1 MNENKP
7 NKFSSFSILSS
18 TFLDLREERE
28 AVASVLEKERL
39 NVNALDVR
47 PASNTTSKDEI
58 LNGIQASDFIVLIV
72 GERYGSIIPAMTK
85 SDKLSITE
93 WEYRQARYAFRK
105 DVLVFF
111 KNNINGDS
119 PINFDDVNSDFGWKK
134 KKLEQFKK
142 LLTHSHNPDF
152 FSKPSELAEKVRK
165 ALIFAYRTGVIDLS
179 SKVDLLKKE
188 NDELRQKVKD
198 LSYQEDKKLIE
209 SHAEPSGIQFLE
221 TYRPT
226 GNLPRLG
233 TQHNS
238 SGIENYRLGSP
249 YIRLKK

>member
-1 MNENKP
+1 MKINPTNLHP
-7 NKFSSFSILSS
+7 SAFISS
-18 TFLDLREERE
+18 TFLDLKEERE
-28 AVASVLEKERL
+28 AVATVLEKERF

-93 WEYRQARYAFRK
+93 WEYRQARLVFRR

-111 KNNINGDS
+111 KNVNDDS

-134 KKLEQFKK
+134 EKLERFKK
-142 LLTHSHNPDF
+142 LLSHNHKPDF

-165 ALIFAYRTGVIDLS
+165 ALILTYRTGVIDLS
-179 SKVDLLKKE
+179 SKVDLLNKE
-188 NDELRQKVKD
+188 NDELRQKVKY
-198 LSYQEDKKLIE
+198 LSYQEDQKLIE
-209 SHAEPSGIQFLE
+209 SHAEPSGIQSLGAF
-221 TYRPT
+221 RSR

-238 SGIENYRLGSP
+238 SEIENYRLGLSDV
-249 YIRLKK
+249 RLKK